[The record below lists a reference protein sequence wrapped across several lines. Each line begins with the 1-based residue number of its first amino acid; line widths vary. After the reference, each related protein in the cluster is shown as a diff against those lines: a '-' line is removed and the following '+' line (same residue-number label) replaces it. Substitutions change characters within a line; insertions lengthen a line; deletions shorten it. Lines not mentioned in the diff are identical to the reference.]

1 MYPTS
6 ANASAASSLLSELV
20 SDSSG
25 EMLRTLR
32 RKLEEAAENF
42 SVELKSY
49 PPAKQEAL
57 APLQS
62 VFESARDILDKAALA
77 VEKARSAP

>member
-32 RKLEEAAENF
+32 RKLEEAAEKF
-42 SVELKSY
+42 YAESKSY

-57 APLQS
+57 AAFQS
-62 VFESARDILDKAALA
+62 VFASARDILDKAALA

>member
-6 ANASAASSLLSELV
+6 ANASAPSSLLSELV

-25 EMLRTLR
+25 EMLKSLR
-32 RKLEEAAENF
+32 RNLEEAAEKL
-42 SVELKSY
+42 SAESKSH

-57 APLQS
+57 VALQS
-62 VFESARDILDKAALA
+62 VFASARDILDKATLA
-77 VEKARSAP
+77 VDKARSGR